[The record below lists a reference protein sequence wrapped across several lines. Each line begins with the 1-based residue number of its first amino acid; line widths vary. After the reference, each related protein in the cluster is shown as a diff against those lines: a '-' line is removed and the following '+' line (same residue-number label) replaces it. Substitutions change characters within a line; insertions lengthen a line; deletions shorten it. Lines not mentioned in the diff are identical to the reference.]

1 MSAWRRCVGG
11 VGGFLLLM
19 GLANCAITEGGPARL
34 YTVADEVDQAKL
46 MLPDLLN
53 QYNSLTLS
61 TDLRSE
67 GLRVY
72 YRNEYIARRMYIID
86 VEYSAYEAHLTSGR
100 QIFGFGADTVSQA
113 LNVAGAVTTSGATSR
128 VLNGLAGGVTA
139 VDGYYDKDLVIA
151 KSLQIIEADMRAQ
164 RDTVAQTILI
174 RRSDSSSAYPLSAAL
189 SDLEDYYRAGTFNSG
204 LIQATGQ
211 AANAENNAAAIKAV
225 IVQGGT
231 YNPSDPTV
239 KLVTNYLA
247 AGPKRAARMTLL
259 TNCLYSAGYRN
270 SSGGPA
276 SPVEFWT
283 GSNFVTQRNV
293 MIACAAA
300 NGDPM
305 K

>member
-1 MSAWRRCVGG
+1 MWRCCVVG
-11 VGGFLLLM
+11 VRSFLLLSA
-19 GLANCAITEGGPARL
+19 LAGCAITDGGPARV

-61 TDLRSE
+61 TDPKSE

-72 YRNEYIARRMYIID
+72 YRNEYVARRMYIID
-86 VEYSAYEAHLTSGR
+86 VEYSAYEAYLTSGR
-100 QIFGFGADTVSQA
+100 QIFGFGSDTVSQA
-113 LNVAGAVTTSGATSR
+113 INVAGAITTSGATSR

-139 VDGYYDKDLVIA
+139 VNGYYDKDLVIA

-164 RDTVAQTILI
+164 RDIVAQNILI
-174 RRSDSSSAYPLSAAL
+174 GRGESSSTYPLSAAL

-211 AANAENNAAAIKAV
+211 AANAQNNAAAIKAS
-225 IVQGGT
+225 ILQGGT
-231 YNPSDPTV
+231 FDPTDPTI
-239 KLVTNYLA
+239 KLVRNYLA
-247 AGPKRAARMTLL
+247 AGTKQAARATLL
-259 TNCLYSAGYRN
+259 SNCLYSAGYQTAA
-270 SSGGPA
+270 GGPP
-276 SPVEFWT
+276 SPNTFSS
-283 GSNFVTQRNV
+283 GSNFIAQRNV
-293 MIACAAA
+293 MIRCAAA